1 MTTVARQIGRWE
13 VSVTARPRGSGSNGG
28 PAGKTDNGA
37 IATAADVSGGWS
49 EDLERAAGDATSW
62 NGSNAGVTNSGKNG
76 RVGAVELQ
84 SLALAGSANLGT
96 LLAESDKRTLAIL
109 ELRRRAAAAK
119 RRGVLVARM
128 LLLADV
134 VGLVLAFTLAH
145 LLVGS
150 GTSDPGELSALGEFG
165 VFAATLPLWTL
176 AAKVYGLYD
185 NDDERTDHSTA
196 DDLVGV
202 FHLVTVGTWALFLS
216 TRLAGWAQPE
226 VWRLVA
232 FWMLT
237 TVLIALGRGCARAFC
252 RRRITYVQNVVIFG
266 AGEVGQFV
274 AKKLLQHPE
283 YGVNLLGFVDGEPR
297 RLCGELA
304 DVRVLG
310 DPSDL
315 PALVRL
321 FDVERVIFAFSRQ
334 PEASTR
340 ELVQAMKELDVQ
352 VDIVPRLYEAVGPSA
367 SIHTIEG
374 VPLLSLP
381 PVGPSRSSLL
391 LKRVVDA
398 VGAFLGLLML
408 APLLGAVALAIKLD
422 TRGPVFYRHERVGR
436 NGRRL
441 RLFKFRTMH
450 LGCCRGERYGGERAE
465 EEFRRLLQDEARR
478 REFELSHKLRDDPRV
493 TRIGRWLR
501 RTSLDELPQLLNVL
515 LGDMSLVGPR
525 PVTEAELVRYGSK
538 ASAILAVKPGM
549 TGYWQIN
556 GRSQLDYDDRV
567 RLDSAYVGSWS
578 LKLDC
583 KILAGTLRALVS
595 RSGAT

>member
-1 MTTVARQIGRWE
+1 MTTVARQIGRWR

-310 DPSDL
+310 GPADL

-493 TRIGRWLR
+493 TRVGRWLR